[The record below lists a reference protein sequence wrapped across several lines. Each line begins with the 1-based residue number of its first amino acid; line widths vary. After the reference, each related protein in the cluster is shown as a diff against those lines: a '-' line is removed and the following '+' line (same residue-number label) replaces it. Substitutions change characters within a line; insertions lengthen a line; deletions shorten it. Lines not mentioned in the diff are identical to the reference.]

1 MQDRDAIE
9 EKCRSMSIKDL
20 LRATTTDTSDYEDL
34 FLEIAQVQLT
44 QEWHKAQE
52 FKDSVCVRLN
62 DQAEATM
69 SAKDAISKLDEDID
83 LWHAWIFINCLDD
96 LMLLQ
101 RVHTG
106 WAGHSFEKSAYS
118 GSFRAGTTDNA
129 KQIVR
134 LFLELGD
141 FGSAV
146 EEEYDLSDW
155 LVLAETNSSAYVE
168 ATVERLSNRGI
179 QSTVGTRI
187 LGRLFQDDEP
197 SSAVSF
203 LVLVPEE
210 SSKDAQ
216 IVLDEIQEMIRDLHA
231 KADQLSEQGQTE
243 EELAIYNQVLELVPT
258 DAMASYYKAVALIE
272 LGRYEE
278 ATEIFILVAAGAD
291 SEMAQ
296 NVEGYLKETLDKI
309 PDGIPVLHAL
319 AHLARQRDDTGEA
332 KSSLDKILSL
342 DQNDALAHLSL
353 GYLYYEDSSD
363 DAQALHHFGE
373 YLRLNPD
380 ADDREMIQETMDAL
394 K

>member
-20 LRATTTDTSDYEDL
+20 LRATTTDTSDYEDQ

-44 QEWHKAQE
+44 QEWHKVQE
-52 FKDSVCVRLN
+52 FKDSVRVQLN
-62 DQAEATM
+62 DQAEETIT
-69 SAKDAISKLDEDID
+69 AKNAISKLDEDID
-83 LWHAWIFINCLDD
+83 LWHTWIFINCLDD

-101 RVHTG
+101 RVRTG
-106 WAGHSFEKSAYS
+106 WAGHSFVKLAYS
-118 GSFRAGTTDNA
+118 GSFQASSTDNA

-134 LFLELGD
+134 LFFELGNFD
-141 FGSAV
+141 SAV

-168 ATVERLSNRGI
+168 ATVERLSNREI

-197 SSAVSF
+197 SGAVSF

-216 IVLDEIQEMIRDLHA
+216 IVLDEIQEMILDLHA
-231 KADQLSEQGQTE
+231 KADQLSERGETE

-258 DAMASYYKAVALIE
+258 DAVASYYKAVALNE

-278 ATEIFILVAAGAD
+278 AAEIFVLEAAGAD

-296 NVEGYLKETLDKI
+296 AVEEYLKEILNKI
-309 PDGIPVLHAL
+309 PDVIPVLHAL

-353 GYLYYEDSSD
+353 GYLCYEDSSD
-363 DAQALHHFGE
+363 DEQALHHFGE

-394 K
+394 R